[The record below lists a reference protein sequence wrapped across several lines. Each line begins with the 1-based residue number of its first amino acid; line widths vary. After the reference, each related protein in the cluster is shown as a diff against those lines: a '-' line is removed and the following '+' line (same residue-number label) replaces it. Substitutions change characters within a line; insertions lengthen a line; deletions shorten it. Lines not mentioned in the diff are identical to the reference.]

1 MMPREPSC
9 EEVMARLF
17 DYLDRELE
25 APDRAVIERH
35 LARCHACFGRTEF
48 ERRLRARLSEAMDTP
63 APPRLKRRLERL
75 LDTLETSDPNAEGES
90 PWSPS

>member
-35 LARCHACFGRTEF
+35 LARCHACFGRVEF
-48 ERRLRARLSEAMDTP
+48 ERRLRARLDEAMASR
-63 APPRLKRRLERL
+63 APPRLRRRLERL
-75 LDTLETSDPNAEGES
+75 LDELESSHPDS
-90 PWSPS
+90 

>member
-1 MMPREPSC
+1 MPREPSC

-17 DYLDRELE
+17 DYLDQELE
-25 APDRAVIERH
+25 APDRAVIEHH
-35 LARCHACFGRTEF
+35 LARCHACFGRAEF

-63 APPRLKRRLERL
+63 APPRLRRRLERL
-75 LDTLETSDPNAEGES
+75 LDELETANPDAQGDS